1 MQQRGG
7 GDDRPNVNPT
17 PNTNGNRNSQNGN
30 SSNNQSK
37 PFTPS
42 NPGTPSQPANPSK
55 PATPSTP
62 SKPSNPTTPSKPSTP
77 STPSKPNTSASAQ
90 GGNAYDVTGLA
101 RHLPEKVT
109 KASISGDKDSVITIG
124 SHKITVVRP
133 GMTAGK
139 LLKVI
144 DKNCSI
150 EVSGSNLSYV
160 RFGMATVFTSSGA
173 EEKTY
178 EFAYGKLTV
187 ANDVPASGKATYK
200 GYVHTETALAGYLNA
215 SLFNVDFGKKTIDG
229 KIYDASDVAP
239 SKAYVALSGKISG
252 NSFSG
257 TKGAVEMQGNF
268 YGPKAAELG
277 GIFKGQTDYG
287 ENNGNYLGIV
297 GSFGAKKQ

>member
-1 MQQRGG
+1 MKTLKLTALASAVILGLAACGSGG
-7 GDDRPNVNPT
+7 GDDLPNVNST
-17 PNTNGNRNSQNGN
+17 PNANQNGN
-30 SSNNQSK
+30 QNNNQGGNQSK
-37 PFTPS
+37 PSNPS
-42 NPGTPSQPANPSK
+42 NPSNPSK
-55 PATPSTP
+55 
-62 SKPSNPTTPSKPSTP
+62 PTTPSKPTNP
-77 STPSKPNTSASAQ
+77 SKPTTPSKPAASAQ
-90 GGNAYDVTGLA
+90 GGNAYDTTGISA
-101 RHLPEKVT
+101 HTNSAT
-109 KASISGDKDSVITIG
+109 KTSISGDKDSVITIG
-124 SHKITVVRP
+124 KHKITVVRP
-133 GMTAGK
+133 GITAGK
-139 LLKVI
+139 FLNILDQKG
-144 DKNCSI
+144 NMT
-150 EVSGSNLSYV
+150 VSGNILSYV
-160 RFGMATVFTSSGA
+160 RFGTATVFTPSGA
-173 EEKTY
+173 EEKSY
-178 EFAYGKLTV
+178 EFAYGKLTS
-187 ANDVPASGKATYK
+187 ANDMPASGKATYK